1 MTGKDAARI
10 GLVLKSVP
18 EAYLEQEVEGLADR
32 LSWIDPEMLSTNK
45 RIINVG
51 MELMGAQT
59 LQRLAA
65 ENDARAH
72 TTQAARDVFK
82 QIATEGLRAALNDRD
97 APFGDSR
104 ARVIGPEIRDE
115 NGRLVDND

>member
-1 MTGKDAARI
+1 
-10 GLVLKSVP
+10 
-18 EAYLEQEVEGLADR
+18 
-32 LSWIDPEMLSTNK
+32 MLSTNK

-72 TTQAARDVFK
+72 TTNAAKNVFK
-82 QIATEGLRAALNDRD
+82 QIATEGLRAALTDRD

-115 NGRLVDND
+115 NGHLRPL